1 MPYPEPCGTW
11 GRAAASP
18 VPEPLAG
25 PEPRPRRAQDLALS
39 PQPSALSRC
48 SGPAVPAAGPA
59 VLSSYSAEQAAGKGQ
74 SCVVASLYRRCGCSL
89 IV

>member
-39 PQPSALSRC
+39 RC

-59 VLSSYSAEQAAGKGQ
+59 VLSSYPAEQAAGKGQ
-74 SCVVASLYRRCGCSL
+74 SCVGASLYRRCGCSL